1 MSLVSKISKSN
12 QLLSH
17 CNNKQKAKYTQAG
30 VGTIVLLVP
39 IKKNDLR
46 YIFIIA
52 QTDSVP

>member
-1 MSLVSKISKSN
+1 MRLVVSLVSKISKSN

-39 IKKNDLR
+39 IKKMI
-46 YIFIIA
+46 YAIFL
-52 QTDSVP
+52 V